1 MIKNAIFT
9 YSVEKHLFR
18 QKYGVILFPLRVNL
32 NLNPLLN
39 MSHEIVVYLIS
50 SLSLLHVLLSELRS
64 LSREMNCK
72 MRINGKSGKSKIDTK
87 LKK

>member
-1 MIKNAIFT
+1 MIKNAN
-9 YSVEKHLFR
+9 VEKHLFR
-18 QKYGVILFPLRVNL
+18 QKYGVILFPLRVSL

-39 MSHEIVVYLIS
+39 MSHEIVIYLIS

-72 MRINGKSGKSKIDTK
+72 MRINGKSGKSKIDRK
-87 LKK
+87 LK